1 MGFQHRCLD
10 IASRRYFATVSAF
23 LMTTKRICIFCGS
36 SIGADPAFA
45 TAAKA
50 VGEVLAHRGLELVY
64 GGGNVG
70 LMGIVADAALKA
82 GGRVTGVI
90 PQSLVD
96 RELAHLEISDLRIVS
111 SMHERKA
118 MMADLSDAFIALPGG
133 YGTLEELCEILTWAQ
148 LGLHQKPFGLL
159 NVDQFYASFIAQ
171 IDHAVRMKFI
181 RPQHRDLLMTSD
193 SIEGLLEQFA
203 TFKPLPV
210 HKWIGREET

>member
-1 MGFQHRCLD
+1 MN
-10 IASRRYFATVSAF
+10 
-23 LMTTKRICIFCGS
+23 TKRICVFCGS
-36 SIGADPAFA
+36 SVGADSAFA
-45 TAAKA
+45 AAAKT
-50 VGEVLAHRGLELVY
+50 VGEALARRGIELVY

-82 GGRVTGVI
+82 RGRVTGVI

-96 RELAHLEISDLRIVS
+96 RELAHQGVTDLRIVS

-159 NVDQFYASFIAQ
+159 NVRQFYASFIAQ

-203 TFKPLPV
+203 TFKPLPA
-210 HKWIGREET
+210 HKWIDRDET

>member
-1 MGFQHRCLD
+1 MN
-10 IASRRYFATVSAF
+10 AKS
-23 LMTTKRICIFCGS
+23 ICVFCGS
-36 SIGADPAFA
+36 SVGADSAFA
-45 TAAKA
+45 AAAKA
-50 VGEVLAHRGLELVY
+50 VGETLARHGIELVY

-70 LMGIVADAALKA
+70 LMGIIADAALQA

-96 RELAHLEISDLRIVS
+96 RELGHREITDLRIVS

-159 NVDQFYASFIAQ
+159 NVQQFYASLIAQ

-193 SIEGLLEQFA
+193 TIEGLLEQFA

-210 HKWIGREET
+210 HKWIDRDET